1 MAKRK
6 YIPQA
11 HTDTSADN
19 QGDGNQFH
27 DLGFS
32 TAVVKNRKRYI
43 NKDGSFNIAR
53 NSNGFRELHIYQW
66 LVVMRWSSFFVVTIL
81 FYTILNAFFA
91 CLYLVV
97 GIENLAGVAGEG
109 LSPFWTAFFFSVQ
122 TLTTVG
128 YGSLSPIG
136 FGANLIAAIGALTG
150 LMSFAL
156 GTGILFARFS
166 KPRASISFS
175 EKALISPYEDG
186 MALMFR
192 LANKR
197 KNMLTNLRVEAIATW
212 VGVDPQGNPKRN
224 YKPLKLE
231 RDNLTM
237 LPLSWTVVHPIDKL
251 SPLAVCTRETCE
263 TIDLEIIIILEGYDD
278 TFANIIRAHSSY
290 KYGEIVWNA
299 KFDPAFYFDENGR
312 TILELEKL
320 DAYTVLGGKKG
331 MSKSENDH
339 LVKKQ

>member
-6 YIPQA
+6 YIPQEY
-11 HTDTSADN
+11 TDNSGDN
-19 QGDGNQFH
+19 QEDSSRFH

-32 TAVVKNRKRYI
+32 SAVVKNRKRYI

-53 NSNGFRELHIYQW
+53 NSKGFGELHIYQW
-66 LVVMRWSSFFVVTIL
+66 LVVMNWASFFVATIF
-81 FYTILNAFFA
+81 FYTVINVFFA
-91 CLYLVV
+91 CMYLMV
-97 GIENLAGVAGEG
+97 GVENLAGVAGED
-109 LSPFWTAFFFSVQ
+109 LSSFWRAFFFSVQ
-122 TLTTVG
+122 TSTTVG

-136 FGANLIAAIGALTG
+136 FGANIVAALGALTG

-175 EKALISPYEDG
+175 QNALITPYEKG

-197 KNMLTNLRVEAIATW
+197 KNMLTNLRVEVIATW
-212 VGVDPQGNPKRN
+212 VGVDEHGNEKRN

-237 LPLSWTVVHPIDKL
+237 LPLSWTVVHPIDES
-251 SPLAVCTRETCE
+251 SPLAVCTKKTCE
-263 TIDLEIIIILEGYDD
+263 TIDLEIIVILEGYDD

-290 KYGEIVWNA
+290 KYSEIIWNA
-299 KFDPAFYFDENGR
+299 KFDTAFYFDENGR
-312 TILELEKL
+312 TVLELEKL
-320 DAYTVLGGKKG
+320 DDYTVLGENKG
-331 MSKSENDH
+331 IVNP
-339 LVKKQ
+339 